1 MASSSLLTEVEAA
14 LGLSVD
20 LDYASKAKDH
30 DLYEAYVLTLLL
42 VEAVAAGWTLDL
54 RNGWGHTVTAPVFRL
69 GPGRITSLDYTFVR
83 MTKAGKAPLEAHL
96 GVKVS
101 GQSPARIST
110 PTNSGRLLHEFDLI
124 VLPESVASLCRANGG
139 DPDHTA
145 VTIHAEMKFY
155 TGKLSLPIGR
165 ASIGMALECG
175 LTGKSVLVTNQLGYS
190 AQDLVQHHG
199 VGFRFNVL
207 PSNPTAE
214 WYVRQWFSTF
224 L

>member
-1 MASSSLLTEVEAA
+1 MALSSLLTNVEAA

-20 LDYASKAKDH
+20 LGYASKGKDH

-42 VEAVAAGWTLDL
+42 RAADVAGWKFEL
-54 RNGWGHTVTAPVFRL
+54 RDGWGNAITAPLFRL
-69 GPGRITSLDYTFVR
+69 GPGRITSRNYTFAR
-83 MTKAGKAPLEAHL
+83 MTKAGRAPLEAHL

-101 GQSPARIST
+101 GQAPVGISP
-110 PTNSGRLLHEFDLI
+110 PTKSGRLLHEFDLV
-124 VLPESVASLCRANGG
+124 VLPESIASACRATGG

-155 TGKLSLPIGR
+155 TGKLSLPLGR

-175 LTGKSVLVTNQLGYS
+175 LSGKSALITNQLGYTV
-190 AQDLVQHHG
+190 QDLVQHHS
-199 VGFRFNVL
+199 VAFRFNVL
-207 PSNPTAE
+207 PSNSTAE
-214 WYVRQWFSTF
+214 WHVTRWFSTF

>member
-1 MASSSLLTEVEAA
+1 MASSSLLADVETA

-20 LDYASKAKDH
+20 LGYASKAKNH

-42 VEAVAAGWTLDL
+42 LAADAAGWKLEL
-54 RNGWGHTVTAPVFRL
+54 RDGWGHTVTAPLFRL
-69 GPGRITSLDYTFVR
+69 GPGRITSRNYTFAR
-83 MTKAGKAPLEAHL
+83 MSKAGRAPLEAHL

-101 GQSPARIST
+101 GQAPVGISSPT
-110 PTNSGRLLHEFDLI
+110 KSGRLLHEFDLI
-124 VLPESVASLCRANGG
+124 VLPESIASACRASGD

-155 TGKLSLPIGR
+155 TGKLSLPLGR

-175 LTGKSVLVTNQLGYS
+175 LSGKSALITNQLGYTV
-190 AQDLVQHHG
+190 QDLVQHHS
-199 VGFRFNVL
+199 VAFRFNVL
-207 PSNPTAE
+207 PSNSTAE
-214 WYVRQWFSTF
+214 WHVKNWFSTF

>member
-1 MASSSLLTEVEAA
+1 MASSSLLTNIEAA

-20 LDYASKAKDH
+20 LGYASKAKGH

-42 VEAVAAGWTLDL
+42 READAAGWKTEL
-54 RNGWGHTVTAPVFRL
+54 RDGWGNAVTAPLLRL
-69 GPGRITSLDYTFVR
+69 GPGRITSRNYMFAR
-83 MTKAGKAPLEAHL
+83 MTKVGRAPLEAHL
-96 GVKVS
+96 GVKVA
-101 GQSPARIST
+101 GQAPVGISP
-110 PTNSGRLLHEFDLI
+110 PTKSGRLLHEFDLV
-124 VLPESVASLCRANGG
+124 VLPESIASTSRATGD

-175 LTGKSVLVTNQLGYS
+175 LSGKSALITNQLGYTV
-190 AQDLVQHHG
+190 QDLVQHHS
-199 VGFRFNVL
+199 VAFRFNVR
-207 PSNPTAE
+207 PSNSTAE
-214 WYVRQWFSTF
+214 GHVRTWFSTF